1 VTGSAFDLTF
11 TRLKPN
17 VEPGLEFMLFVLS
30 GVTRLTNRQQW
41 STSRRRSS
49 RMLALPFI
57 PVNSGNIWK
66 ILTEPAQ
73 AQHSPIS
80 ARQHRKRMRILI
92 VDDHPMVIEGCRG
105 MLSAQPDIEILEA
118 HNADEALEAHASASP
133 DVVVLDINLPGVSG
147 FELLRRMLKRNP
159 DSKIIIFSMN
169 DDPVFAAR
177 SIEQGA
183 QGYIA
188 KNEDPK
194 AFVKAIRAVAG
205 GERYLSS
212 ELALKL
218 AFAEQK
224 LGANPFD
231 GLSGREV
238 EILRNLAEGKDMLE
252 IAHLLKVS
260 YKTVANNCTLLKA
273 KLGARSRAD
282 LIRIAV
288 ENRTSSKLG

>member
-1 VTGSAFDLTF
+1 
-11 TRLKPN
+11 
-17 VEPGLEFMLFVLS
+17 
-30 GVTRLTNRQQW
+30 
-41 STSRRRSS
+41 
-49 RMLALPFI
+49 
-57 PVNSGNIWK
+57 
-66 ILTEPAQ
+66 
-73 AQHSPIS
+73 
-80 ARQHRKRMRILI
+80 MRILI

-105 MLSAQPDIEILEA
+105 MLSGQPDIEILEA
-118 HNADEALEAHASASP
+118 HNADEALEIHASEAP
-133 DVVVLDINLPGVSG
+133 DVVVLDINLPGISG
-147 FELLRRMLKRNP
+147 FELLRRMLKRDP
-159 DSKIIIFSMN
+159 SSKIIIFTMN

-183 QGYIA
+183 KGYIA

-212 ELALKL
+212 GLALKL

-224 LGANPFD
+224 HGSSPLD
-231 GLSGREV
+231 GLSGREI
-238 EILRNLAEGKDMLE
+238 EIMRSLADGKDMVE

-288 ENRTSSKLG
+288 ENRASGKLA

>member
-1 VTGSAFDLTF
+1 
-11 TRLKPN
+11 
-17 VEPGLEFMLFVLS
+17 
-30 GVTRLTNRQQW
+30 
-41 STSRRRSS
+41 
-49 RMLALPFI
+49 
-57 PVNSGNIWK
+57 
-66 ILTEPAQ
+66 
-73 AQHSPIS
+73 
-80 ARQHRKRMRILI
+80 MRILI

-105 MLSAQPDIEILEA
+105 MLSGQLDIEILEA
-118 HNADEALEAHASASP
+118 HNADEALETHASTSL

-159 DSKIIIFSMN
+159 NSKIVIFTMN

-194 AFVKAIRAVAG
+194 TFIKAIRAVAA

-212 ELALKL
+212 GLALRL

-224 LGANPFD
+224 LGANPVD

-273 KLGARSRAD
+273 KLSARSRAD

-288 ENRTSSKLG
+288 ENRTSGRLG

>member
-1 VTGSAFDLTF
+1 
-11 TRLKPN
+11 
-17 VEPGLEFMLFVLS
+17 
-30 GVTRLTNRQQW
+30 
-41 STSRRRSS
+41 
-49 RMLALPFI
+49 
-57 PVNSGNIWK
+57 
-66 ILTEPAQ
+66 
-73 AQHSPIS
+73 
-80 ARQHRKRMRILI
+80 MRILI

-105 MLSAQPDIEILEA
+105 MLSGQPDIEIFEA
-118 HNADEALEAHASASP
+118 HNADEALDAQASKAP
-133 DVVVLDINLPGVSG
+133 DVVVLDLNLPGVSG
-147 FELLRRMLKRNP
+147 FELLRRMHKRDP
-159 DSKIIIFSMN
+159 GSKIIIFTMN

-194 AFVKAIRAVAG
+194 AFVKAIRAVAS
-205 GERYLSS
+205 GERYLSGA
-212 ELALKL
+212 LALKL

-224 LGANPFD
+224 HGTSPFD
-231 GLSGREV
+231 GLSGREM
-238 EILRNLAEGKDMLE
+238 EILRSLADGKDMAE

-288 ENRTSSKLG
+288 EYRSSGKLA